1 MDFLDAIIL
10 NGLKQTS
17 LASLQGMWYQLSEA
31 TLSVSK
37 NYTVCNRDCMNLQCM
52 QLNSTNGELDFGHG

>member
-37 NYTVCNRDCMNLQCM
+37 SYAVCNSDCMNLQRM
-52 QLNSTNGELDFGHG
+52 QLNSTNGELDFGYR